1 MREGGGSKN
10 DVPGMKIWNIF
21 HAQARQGRTHGK
33 MRGSKRWDIP
43 SYIFFKYK
51 RSKLDWKLKSK
62 ALNRM
67 LFLTPENAIILDFSL
82 QKSNMQFNIWTA
94 FKMSTLQAMQHTCS
108 FWRYKKRSYFHTK
121 TAPMSPC
128 RRSTPILN
136 KTSLSCLFL
145 FRDLFKQT
153 DIWNKEAGFIR
164 KAGFP

>member
-1 MREGGGSKN
+1 MLKQGKGEPMEKWGGARDGTYHH
-10 DVPGMKIWNIF
+10 IF
-21 HAQARQGRTHGK
+21 
-33 MRGSKRWDIP
+33 
-43 SYIFFKYK
+43 FFKYK
-51 RSKLDWKLKSK
+51 RNKPDWKLKRK

-67 LFLTPENAIILDFSL
+67 LFLTVENAIILDFSL
-82 QKSNMQFNIWTA
+82 EKSNMQFNIRTA

-145 FRDLFKQT
+145 FTDLFKQT
-153 DIWNKEAGFIR
+153 VIWNKEADFIR